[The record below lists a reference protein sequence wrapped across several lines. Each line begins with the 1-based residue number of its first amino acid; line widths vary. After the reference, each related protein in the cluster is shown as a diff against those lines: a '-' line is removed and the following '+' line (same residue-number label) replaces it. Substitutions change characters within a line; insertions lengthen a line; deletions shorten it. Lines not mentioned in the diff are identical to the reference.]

1 MKDMMPDLEH
11 QKFSTACSATME
23 DASQTV
29 QAVVSE
35 LRSWPSVDVADEVE
49 IVLAEA
55 LTNVVEH
62 AYRDGTAGWIRLR
75 CRACDD
81 RLVLSILD
89 GGGGALVKGLPG
101 ADMPELEVDTSNL
114 PEGGFGWPL
123 IQSLASS
130 VGYRRRLGV
139 NRLEIAFQLG
149 AVPA

>member
-1 MKDMMPDLEH
+1 M
-11 QKFSTACSATME
+11 
-23 DASQTV
+23 
-29 QAVVSE
+29 
-35 LRSWPSVDVADEVE
+35 
-49 IVLAEA
+49 
-55 LTNVVEH
+55 
-62 AYRDGTAGWIRLR
+62 
-75 CRACDD
+75 
-81 RLVLSILD
+81 LSILD